1 MMLRIDN
8 RVGSFYELFLH
19 NFHSQ
24 LEFFFF
30 FVLDDNCHQFVS

>member
-24 LEFFFF
+24 LEFIFFLF
-30 FVLDDNCHQFVS
+30 